1 MSRNAETCQHERV
14 RVPRGSFITA
24 LVLGLI
30 LVAVGG
36 RYGYH
41 RDELYFI
48 EAGHHLAPGQ
58 PDQPVLVPILAAA
71 WHTLTGGHLW
81 AFRILPA
88 VAAALTT
95 LIAALTCR
103 ELGGARRHQVAAS
116 VLTAVTSIVPG
127 TGHLFSTT
135 TFDLLGTATTIWLL
149 IRALRDRRLTSWLL
163 VGIAA
168 GITAEV
174 KILIASVLASCAVG
188 IVATSQ
194 RRALLGPGP
203 WGAAG
208 IAALL
213 AAPFLL
219 WQAAHGWPMR
229 DVASSVAAGGSTS
242 SADRATVIPLS
253 FLMVGPLLSVVFVI
267 GLVHLWRRP
276 NLRWLTIAYAVFL
289 AFVVV
294 SGGKAYY
301 PAGFFPIVLAA
312 GAIPTLDWLDGRS
325 RTRLAAVILAVAS
338 IPTAFFSLPLA
349 PAGSAVFD
357 VATAVNPDTAETV
370 GWPAYVETIRE
381 VSRALPD
388 RDSAI
393 VLARNYGEAG
403 VISLAR
409 RESEADRAL
418 LPPAYS
424 GHNGYAE
431 WGPPPA
437 EATTAIVIG
446 TWPSSDLQA
455 TFETCTEVAR
465 LGTPDGVENEEDRA
479 PVQVCSGLL
488 RPWAQSWPG
497 LRRLA

>member
-1 MSRNAETCQHERV
+1 M
-14 RVPRGSFITA
+14 RVPRGAFVTA
-24 LVLGLI
+24 LVLGVV

-71 WHTLTGGHLW
+71 WHAVVGGHLW

-95 LIAALTCR
+95 VIASLTCR
-103 ELGGARRHQVAAS
+103 ELGGSNRHQVAAA
-116 VLTAVTSIVPG
+116 VVTAVTSIVPG

-149 IRALRDRRLTSWLL
+149 IRALQNPRLSSWLL
-163 VGIAA
+163 VGLAA

-174 KILIASVLASCAVG
+174 KVLVLTVLAACAVG
-188 IVATSQ
+188 IVVTGR
-194 RRALLGPGP
+194 RRALLAPGP
-203 WGAAG
+203 WLAA
-208 IAALL
+208 ALAVLL

-219 WQAAHGWPMR
+219 WQASHGWPMNE
-229 DVASSVAAGGSTS
+229 VAASVAAGGSTS
-242 SADRATVIPLS
+242 SAERATVIPLS
-253 FLMVGPLLSVVFVI
+253 FLMVGPFVSI
-267 GLVHLWRRP
+267 PFVLGLVHLWRRP
-276 NLRWLTIAYAVFL
+276 HLRWLTIAYAVFL

-301 PAGFFPIVLAA
+301 PAGFFPAVLAA
-312 GAIPTLDWLDGRS
+312 GVMPALDWLDARH
-325 RTRLAAVILAVAS
+325 RTRLAAVALAVVS

-349 PAGSAVFD
+349 PPGSPVFE
-357 VATAVNPDTAETV
+357 VATAVNPDTGETV
-370 GWPAYVETIRE
+370 GWPAYVDTIRE

-388 RDSAI
+388 RGNAI

-403 VISLAR
+403 AISLAR
-409 RESEADRAL
+409 RQSDADREL

-431 WGPPPA
+431 WGPPPPV
-437 EATTAIVIG
+437 ATTAIVIG
-446 TWPSSDLQA
+446 FWPEPELAS
-455 TFETCTEVAR
+455 TFETCTITAR
-465 LGTPDGVENEEDRA
+465 LESPADIDNEEDGA
-479 PVQVCSGLL
+479 PVRLCRGLV
-488 RPWAQSWPG
+488 RPWSQSWG
-497 LRRLA
+497 DLTRLA